1 MIIGK
6 FAFWNV
12 VRTRYL
18 KLDPKLC
25 NYQGRSRQPLLHLAV
40 LSCRDAGRKSF
51 PISARREV
59 VDLLLRAPLLDIE
72 LRDRWGHSAGMIAL
86 KLYDFLPSGE
96 QGIAVAILEQLME
109 RGLDVLGTDAQGTDL
124 LQMAAAG
131 HNILALKALLAQLQ
145 SEGREYPV
153 LSRRDTRGRTL
164 LHHAVGQLKDA
175 VVGTR

>member
-1 MIIGK
+1 M
-6 FAFWNV
+6 
-12 VRTRYL
+12 

-25 NYQGRSRQPLLHLAV
+25 NYQGRSQQPLLHLAV

-59 VDLLLRAPLLDIE
+59 VDLILRVPLLDIE

-131 HNILALKALLAQLQ
+131 HNILALKALLAQPDRLEWIV
-145 SEGREYPV
+145 SAEEELETNRK
-153 LSRRDTRGRTL
+153 
-164 LHHAVGQLKDA
+164 HLKPSIGHRQDHGE
-175 VVGTR
+175 V